1 MENSVDLN
9 KRLSVALYLDDQ
21 ILPSTFYFS
30 LKMINNWKCSWSL
43 PFYEKTIVNKAC
55 DGKFD
60 AQYLFKIAKSLV
72 KAIANQWIASSD

>member
-43 PFYEKTIVNKAC
+43 PFYEKI
-55 DGKFD
+55 
-60 AQYLFKIAKSLV
+60 KIR
-72 KAIANQWIASSD
+72 